1 MKKGPN
7 HKINQQWNIQ
17 SNELVQVLD
26 ESKKTNWDTKEFNDT
41 KLENL
46 DDREI
51 LNAKKIAF
59 D

>member
-1 MKKGPN
+1 MKKEPN

-26 ESKKTNWDTKEFNDT
+26 ESKKTNQDTKEFNDI

-46 DDREI
+46 DDRQI

>member
-1 MKKGPN
+1 MNLSKFLM
-7 HKINQQWNIQ
+7 NQ
-17 SNELVQVLD
+17 
-26 ESKKTNWDTKEFNDT
+26 KKTNWDTKEFNDI

>member
-1 MKKGPN
+1 MKKGPY

-17 SNELVQVLD
+17 SNGLVQVLD
-26 ESKKTNWDTKEFNDT
+26 ESKKTNQDKKEFNDI
-41 KLENL
+41 KLQNL
-46 DDREI
+46 DDREK

>member
-26 ESKKTNWDTKEFNDT
+26 ESKKD
-41 KLENL
+41 KLGYK
-46 DDREI
+46 RI
-51 LNAKKIAF
+51 Q
-59 D
+59 